1 MDQAKIGELQMNKY
15 TTKIDGS
22 ETTNNI
28 DITSDTTAMFNG
40 EEVSYEHK
48 FLSKNVIL
56 LRINNKNFIMTIS
69 YNDEDLTAEIN
80 LDSKIHTLTCKSE
93 LDLIKEKM
101 SLGKGGGKLKKDIKS
116 PMPGII
122 KAMNVVA
129 GQQVKKGDI
138 LLVLEAMKMENEIK
152 ATMDCVVKKV
162 NAEAMSSVEK
172 NVLLIEF
179 E

>member
-1 MDQAKIGELQMNKY
+1 MNKY

-22 ETTNNI
+22 EVTNNLEL
-28 DITSDTTAMFNG
+28 TSDTTALFNG
-40 EEVSYEHK
+40 GEVNFDHS
-48 FLSKNVIL
+48 FLSKNVVLI
-56 LRINNKNFIMTIS
+56 RINNKNFFMTIS
-69 YNDEDLTAEIN
+69 YNEEEEQAEVN
-80 LDSKIHTLTCKSE
+80 LDSKVYTLTCKSE

-101 SLGKGGGKLKKDIKS
+101 SLGKSGGKLKKDIKS

-122 KAMNVVA
+122 KAMNVTA

>member
-1 MDQAKIGELQMNKY
+1 MNKY

-22 ETTNNI
+22 EVTNNLEL
-28 DITSDTTAMFNG
+28 TSDTTALFNG
-40 EEVSYEHK
+40 GEVNFDHS
-48 FLSKNVIL
+48 FLSKNVVLI
-56 LRINNKNFIMTIS
+56 RINNKNFFMTIS
-69 YNDEDLTAEIN
+69 YNEEEEQAEVN
-80 LDSKIHTLTCKSE
+80 LDSKVYAITCKSE

-101 SLGKGGGKLKKDIKS
+101 SLGKSSGKLKKDIKS

-122 KAMNVVA
+122 KAMNVTA